1 MITTRC
7 RDALVGKRPRQG
19 PRAEASGAQRA
30 GTRARAL
37 SGRMRERGAL
47 EQRRG
52 ACCAGTGLSYRRAS
66 LAGTVGRK
74 GQVRRAEAG
83 VRRVPGTVCWGSSRC
98 ILRAT
103 TAQRRPA
110 GPKRRPPVRRGCRT
124 APVPCAP
131 HALPTPNSR
140 GFHCDGN
147 HSRAFKH
154 RFSFVRYSE
163 SELPTSPATLVKYPC
178 LGHEGRWGAQPAMGS
193 PSAPGRRPG
202 PARVRRA
209 SWVGAVPEAGVLGRQ
224 RGAFLCP

>member
-1 MITTRC
+1 M
-7 RDALVGKRPRQG
+7 
-19 PRAEASGAQRA
+19 
-30 GTRARAL
+30 
-37 SGRMRERGAL
+37 
-47 EQRRG
+47 
-52 ACCAGTGLSYRRAS
+52 
-66 LAGTVGRK
+66 GRK

-147 HSRAFKH
+147 HFRAFKH

-178 LGHEGRWGAQPAMGS
+178 LGHGGRGGAASYGLSKRPRQAS
-193 PSAPGRRPG
+193 RPG
-202 PARVRRA
+202 PCEARV
-209 SWVGAVPEAGVLGRQ
+209 VGRSSARGRSPGEAARGLPVPLTPGPRPPSSAPPDR
-224 RGAFLCP
+224 

>member
-1 MITTRC
+1 MIHSPQNIAQRFLAPRRCAGAEDLKRNRAQFPCLRAETREMITTRC

-147 HSRAFKH
+147 HFRAFKH
-154 RFSFVRYSE
+154 RFSFVRYS
-163 SELPTSPATLVKYPC
+163 
-178 LGHEGRWGAQPAMGS
+178 
-193 PSAPGRRPG
+193 
-202 PARVRRA
+202 VRTTHQ
-209 SWVGAVPEAGVLGRQ
+209 SSYS
-224 RGAFLCP
+224 C